1 MSHAPKKTAIVT
13 GGSKGIG
20 AEIAVRLAAD
30 GHAVVINYAQATA
43 EAEAVVKKIEGAGG
57 KAIAVRGDVAA
68 RDCASNLYDVAEREF
83 GQVDVFVNNAGMLR
97 QAPLAESEDAMF
109 DRLVSVNLGG
119 YFRGMR
125 ESARRMRNGGRII
138 NISTSVVGFYHPNFG
153 VYAATKAGVDAMT
166 HVLAKELGP
175 RQITVNA
182 VAPGQVETVLFL
194 EGKTEADLRFYADRV
209 PLGRLGQPSEVENPC
224 GYDRGDV
231 LRSNDAAVC
240 HIGDIFH
247 VSRIGVRLAPRRDLP
262 GTGALHVRSG
272 ADHACRGN
280 PHGAIRGAEVDRT
293 GHADDSPT

>member
-1 MSHAPKKTAIVT
+1 MSTTATQTAIVT

-20 AEIAVRLAAD
+20 AEIAVRLASM

-43 EAEAVVKKIEGAGG
+43 DAESVIHTITSAGG
-57 KAIAVRGDVAA
+57 RAIAVKGDVASL
-68 RDCASNLYDVAEREF
+68 DCAPNLYDVAEREF
-83 GQVDVFVNNAGMLR
+83 GPVDVFVNNAGMLR
-97 QAPLAESEDAMF
+97 QAPMAQSEDAMF

-125 ESARRMRNGGRII
+125 ESARRMREGGRII

-194 EGKTEADLRFYADRV
+194 EGKTDEELKYYADRV
-209 PLGRLGQPSEVENPC
+209 PLGRLGQPK
-224 GYDRGDV
+224 
-231 LRSNDAAVC
+231 
-240 HIGDIFH
+240 DIVGIVAFLAGPEASWLSGQ
-247 VSRIGVRLAPRRDLP
+247 VIRVNGGGV
-262 GTGALHVRSG
+262 
-272 ADHACRGN
+272 
-280 PHGAIRGAEVDRT
+280 
-293 GHADDSPT
+293 

>member
-1 MSHAPKKTAIVT
+1 MSTTATRTAIVT

-20 AEIAVRLAAD
+20 AEIAVRLASM

-43 EAEAVVKKIEGAGG
+43 DAESVIHIITSAGG
-57 KAIAVRGDVAA
+57 RAIAVKGDVASL
-68 RDCASNLYDVAEREF
+68 DCAPNLYDVAEREF
-83 GQVDVFVNNAGMLR
+83 GPVDVFVNNAGMLR
-97 QAPLAESEDAMF
+97 QAPMAQSEDAMF

-125 ESARRMRNGGRII
+125 ESARRMREGGRII

-194 EGKTEADLRFYADRV
+194 EGKTDEELKYYADRV
-209 PLGRLGQPSEVENPC
+209 PLGRLGQPK
-224 GYDRGDV
+224 
-231 LRSNDAAVC
+231 
-240 HIGDIFH
+240 DIVGIVAFLAGPEASWLSGQ
-247 VSRIGVRLAPRRDLP
+247 VIRVNGGGV
-262 GTGALHVRSG
+262 
-272 ADHACRGN
+272 
-280 PHGAIRGAEVDRT
+280 
-293 GHADDSPT
+293 